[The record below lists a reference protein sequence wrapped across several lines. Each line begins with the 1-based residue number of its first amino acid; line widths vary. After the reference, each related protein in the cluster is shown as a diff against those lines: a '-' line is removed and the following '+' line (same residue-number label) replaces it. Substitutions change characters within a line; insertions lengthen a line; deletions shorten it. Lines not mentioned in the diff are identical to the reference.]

1 MNASERKMILKKEE
15 CRIKGVYLFELSTLQ
30 DERGSFCEVFRK
42 EWIPDIFDSQTQI
55 NYSRSESGVLR
66 GLHYH
71 RNQTDLWIP
80 VQGRITAGLADIRKE
95 SPTFGDS
102 LSIEFDGGRP
112 RGLLIPP
119 GVAHGYAAHTDMTL
133 IYVVNRYF
141 DNTDEY
147 GIAWNDPGFAIE
159 WGLEKPFLS
168 ERDTNN
174 SPFVME

>member
-1 MNASERKMILKKEE
+1 MKKEE
-15 CRIKGVYLFELSTLQ
+15 CGINGVYLFELNSLQ
-30 DERGSFCEVFRK
+30 DDRGSFCEIFRK
-42 EWIPDIFDSQTQI
+42 EWISDIFDTQI
-55 NYSRSESGVLR
+55 QMNYSRSESGVLR

-80 VQGRITAGLADIRKE
+80 VQGRIIAGLADIRKE
-95 SPTFGDS
+95 SPTYGVS
-102 LSIEFDGGRP
+102 LSIEFDGSRP

-168 ERDTNN
+168 ERDKNN
-174 SPFVME
+174 APFVME